1 MNTAPTRL
9 SRGHRRFDPPV
20 AYSRAWPAVCL
31 LLIMGSALA
40 WVACAKGWVAPDAL
54 VWRGGQGGSSAWTL
68 WTGPLLH
75 RVAAHLVGNALAM
88 AALAVLG
95 VALHATR
102 SDALALAL
110 AWPLG
115 TLALLTWP
123 AVGAYYGLSGPVHAA
138 AAILALRALR
148 TPATRVLGLLLTG
161 GLLIKLALERGWAV
175 PVGFDHGWGFNVVYS
190 AHLSGAVTGAVLAII
205 TGLMALPWRGE
216 HDPLPERH

>member
-1 MNTAPTRL
+1 MVFVLP
-9 SRGHRRFDPPV
+9 G
-20 AYSRAWPAVCL
+20 
-31 LLIMGSALA
+31 IMGSALA
-40 WVACAKGWVAPDAL
+40 WVAGAKGWVAPDAL